1 MSTMKPLSI
10 ENEYDSWEIQDERI
24 RLDPERGET
33 TIVRIPDTI
42 ETVSASCA

>member
-33 TIVRIPDTI
+33 IIVRVPDTV
-42 ETVSASCA
+42 EALSVSCA